1 MYITVGILACVL
13 IAVILLE
20 AFETIILPRRV
31 SRRIRLTR
39 FFYLITWKPWVWI
52 ARMVKNR
59 KRRETLLGYF
69 GPLSLL
75 LLLVF
80 WGAGLMLGFAML
92 QWSAGSSLAAQDG
105 RPSDFLTDLYMSDT
119 TFFTLGLGDVTPKSP
134 FAHVVTAVECA
145 TGFGFLAALIGYLP
159 TIYQAFSRREA
170 NISLLDARA
179 GSPPTASEIL
189 KRQAQSGDPST
200 LTQLLAE
207 WERWSADILESH
219 ISYPVLCYFRSQ
231 HDNQSWLASL
241 TAILDVCA
249 LVIVGVE
256 RVPAWQARLTFAM
269 ARHAMVDIAQVFGRK
284 PHGEIADRLP
294 GEKLQQLRA
303 SLEEVGVTVCNAP
316 SLEKR
321 LIELRGMYEPYVTA
335 LSELLLMELPDWM
348 PRAGAKDS
356 WKTAGPVEHMS
367 RN

>member
-1 MYITVGILACVL
+1 MRITVGILALTL
-13 IAVILLE
+13 ILVILWE

-31 SRRIRLTR
+31 SRRFRLTR
-39 FFYLITWKPWVWI
+39 LFYIGTWMPWAAI
-52 ARMVKNR
+52 ARAMKNR
-59 KRRETLLGYF
+59 KKRETLLAYF

-80 WGAGLMLGFAML
+80 WGMGLMLGFALL
-92 QWSAGSSLAAQDG
+92 QWSAGSVLTAQDG
-105 RPSDFLTDLYMSDT
+105 RPSDFWTDLYMSAT
-119 TFFTLGLGDVTPKSP
+119 TFFTLGLGDVVPKSLVARL
-134 FAHVVTAVECA
+134 FTAIECG

-159 TIYQAFSRREA
+159 TTYQSFSRREA

-179 GSPPTASEIL
+179 GSPPAAVEIL
-189 KRQAQSGDPST
+189 KRDAQSGDTST
-200 LTQLLAE
+200 LTQLLAD

-249 LVIVGVE
+249 LAIVGVE

-269 ARHAMVDIAQVFGRK
+269 ARHAMVDIAQVFNQK
-284 PHGEIADRLP
+284 PQKQPADRLP
-294 GEKLQQLRA
+294 PEKLQVLRELLA
-303 SLEEVGVTVCNAP
+303 AEGVTVCNSP

-321 LIELRGMYEPYVTA
+321 LTELRAMYEPYVAT
-335 LSELLLMELPDWM
+335 LSEFLLMETPDWL
-348 PRAGAKDS
+348 PKPGAKDS
-356 WKTAGPVEHMS
+356 WKTAAGTVSH
-367 RN
+367 

>member
-1 MYITVGILACVL
+1 MHTTMGLLAVLLIL
-13 IAVILLE
+13 VILWE

-31 SRRIRLTR
+31 SRRFRLTR
-39 FFYLITWKPWVWI
+39 FFYGAIWKPWSLT
-52 ARMVKNR
+52 ALSVKSR
-59 KRRETLLGYF
+59 KSREALLGYF

-80 WGAGLMLGFAML
+80 WALGLLFGFALL
-92 QWSAGSSLAAQDG
+92 QWAGGPLTVPPG
-105 RPSDFLTDLYMSDT
+105 TRPPDFWTDLYMSAT
-119 TFFTLGLGDVTPKSP
+119 TFFTLGLGDVTPGSVV
-134 FAHVVTAVECA
+134 AHIVTAVECA
-145 TGFGFLAALIGYLP
+145 TGFGFIAALIGYLP

-179 GSPPTASEIL
+179 GSPPAASEIL
-189 KRQAQSGDPST
+189 KRQAQSGDPAT

-269 ARHAMVDIAQVFGRK
+269 ARHTMVDIAQVFGQK
-284 PHGEIADRLP
+284 PLTGAPDRLP
-294 GEKLQQLRA
+294 PEQLQQLKA
-303 SLEEVGVTVCNAP
+303 ALEAEGVTVCNSP
-316 SLEKR
+316 TMEQR
-321 LIELRGMYEPYVTA
+321 LTELRAMYEPYVAA
-335 LSELLLMELPDWM
+335 LSGFLIMDLPGWM
-348 PRAGAKDS
+348 PRSGARDS
-356 WKTAGPVEHMS
+356 WKTAAGTHTH
-367 RN
+367 

>member
-1 MYITVGILACVL
+1 MYITVGILAVAL
-13 IAVILLE
+13 ILVILWE

-31 SRRIRLTR
+31 SRRVRLTR
-39 FFYLITWKPWVWI
+39 YFYLIIWKPWYAMACV
-52 ARMVKNR
+52 VKNR

-80 WGAGLMLGFAML
+80 WGMGLMLGFALL
-92 QWSAGSSLAAQDG
+92 QWACGSMVVAQDG
-105 RPSDFLTDLYMSDT
+105 RPADFWTDLYMSAT
-119 TFFTLGLGDVTPKSP
+119 TFFTLGLGDVTPRSAA
-134 FAHVVTAVECA
+134 AHVITAVECG

-179 GSPPTASEIL
+179 GSPPAAAEIL
-189 KRQAQSGDPST
+189 KRQSQSGDAAT
-200 LTQLLAE
+200 LTQLLAD

-219 ISYPVLCYFRSQ
+219 ISYPALCYFRSQ

-249 LVIVGVE
+249 LAIVGVE
-256 RVPAWQARLTFAM
+256 RIPAWQARLTFAM

-284 PHGEIADRLP
+284 PRKDLIDRLP
-294 GEKLQQLRA
+294 PEKLVALREMLA
-303 SLEEVGVTVCNAP
+303 AEGVTVCNSP
-316 SLEKR
+316 VLEKR
-321 LIELRGMYEPYVTA
+321 LQELRAMYEPYVA
-335 LSELLLMELPDWM
+335 SLSEFLLMDLPDWM
-348 PRAGAKDS
+348 PKAGAKDS
-356 WKTAGPVEHMS
+356 WKTAAGTSAH
-367 RN
+367 

>member
-1 MYITVGILACVL
+1 MRITVGILAFAL
-13 IAVILLE
+13 IIVILWE

-31 SRRIRLTR
+31 SRRFRITR
-39 FFYLITWKPWVWI
+39 IFYISIWKPWAAI
-52 ARMVKNR
+52 ARAEKHR
-59 KRRETLLGYF
+59 KRRESMLGYF

-80 WGAGLMLGFAML
+80 WGIGLMVGFALL
-92 QWSAGSSLAAQDG
+92 QWSSGSLLMAQDG
-105 RPSDFLTDLYMSDT
+105 RPSDIWTDLYMSAT
-119 TFFTLGLGDVTPKSP
+119 TFFTLGLGDVIPKSV
-134 FAHVVTAVECA
+134 FARAVTALECG

-179 GSPPTASEIL
+179 GSPPTAVEIL
-189 KRQAQSGDPST
+189 KRDAQSGDAST
-200 LTQLLAE
+200 LTQLLAD

-249 LVIVGVE
+249 LAIVGVE

-269 ARHAMVDIAQVFGRK
+269 ARHAMVDIAQVFARK
-284 PHGEIADRLP
+284 PKKVMADRLP
-294 GEKLQQLRA
+294 PEKLQLLREA
-303 SLEEVGVTVCNAP
+303 LAAEGVTVCNSP
-316 SLEKR
+316 SLEAR
-321 LIELRGMYEPYVTA
+321 LTELRGMYEPYVAT
-335 LSELLLMELPDWM
+335 LSDFLLMDLPDWM
-348 PRAGAKDS
+348 PKTGAKDS
-356 WKTAGPVEHMS
+356 WKTAAGTVSH
-367 RN
+367 